1 MPDHDGRAGVT
12 SPRVLVTGGGRGV
25 GAAIVR
31 ALALSGFEVTFTVR
45 TATAEAQALIAE
57 IKAEKPDAALT
68 PRSLDLADKA
78 AVDGFAAE
86 VADGPAYFG
95 FVHNAGM
102 SYDTLAAL
110 VDQTRAEELMQV
122 NYWSFVRLA
131 GALLRPMTRARA
143 GRIVAIG
150 SIAADVANAGNA
162 VYAGSKAA
170 LAGYCRTL
178 AIESARRGVTVNV
191 VAPGFV
197 DTAMLEPY
205 AACRANVEK
214 QIPAGRF
221 ARPADVAGVVDFL
234 LSPGAA
240 YVTGATLPVDGGLT
254 AALAIQR

>member
-1 MPDHDGRAGVT
+1 MT
-12 SPRVLVTGGGRGV
+12 QRVLVTGGGRGV

-31 ALALSGFEVTFTVR
+31 ALALAGFNVLFTVR
-45 TATAEAQALIAE
+45 TAEAEAEALIAS
-57 IKAEKPDAALT
+57 IKTDKPDAAVEARL
-68 PRSLDLADKA
+68 LDLADKA
-78 AVDGFAAE
+78 AVEAFAATLAE
-86 VADGPAYFG
+86 EPAYYG
-95 FVHNAGM
+95 FIHNAGM

-110 VDQTRAEELMQV
+110 VDQGKAEELMQV
-122 NYWSFVRLA
+122 NYWSFVKLV
-131 GALLRPMTRARA
+131 GALVRPMTRARA

-162 VYAGSKAA
+162 IYAASKAA

-197 DTAMLEPY
+197 DTAMLAPY
-205 AACRANVEK
+205 AAYRANVEK

-221 ARPADVAGVVDFL
+221 AGPEDVAALVSFL

-240 YVTGATLPVDGGLT
+240 YITGTTLPVDGGLT

>member
-1 MPDHDGRAGVT
+1 MT
-12 SPRVLVTGGGRGV
+12 QRVLVTGGGRGV

-31 ALALSGFEVTFTVR
+31 ALALAGFDVLFTVR
-45 TATAEAQALIAE
+45 TAEAEAEALIAS
-57 IKAEKPDAALT
+57 IKADKPDAAVEARL
-68 PRSLDLADKA
+68 LDLADKA
-78 AVDGFAAE
+78 AVEAFAATLAE
-86 VADGPAYFG
+86 EPVYYG
-95 FVHNAGM
+95 FIHNAGM

-110 VDQTRAEELMQV
+110 VDQGKAEELMQV
-122 NYWSFVRLA
+122 NYWSFVKLV
-131 GALLRPMTRARA
+131 GALVRPMTRARA

-162 VYAGSKAA
+162 IYAASKAA

-197 DTAMLEPY
+197 DTAMLAPY
-205 AACRANVEK
+205 AAYRANVEK

-221 ARPADVAGVVDFL
+221 AGPEDVAALVSFL

-240 YVTGATLPVDGGLT
+240 YITGTTLPVDGGLT

>member
-1 MPDHDGRAGVT
+1 MT
-12 SPRVLVTGGGRGV
+12 QRVLVTGGGRGV

-31 ALALSGFEVTFTVR
+31 ALALAGFDVLFTVR
-45 TATAEAQALIAE
+45 TAEAEAEALIAS
-57 IKAEKPDAALT
+57 IKADKPDAAVEARL
-68 PRSLDLADKA
+68 LDLADKA
-78 AVDGFAAE
+78 AVEAFAATLAE
-86 VADGPAYFG
+86 EPAYYG
-95 FVHNAGM
+95 FIHNAGM

-110 VDQTRAEELMQV
+110 VDQGKAEELMQV
-122 NYWSFVRLA
+122 NYWSFVKLV
-131 GALLRPMTRARA
+131 GALVRPMTRARA

-162 VYAGSKAA
+162 IYAASKAA

-197 DTAMLEPY
+197 DTAMLAPY
-205 AACRANVEK
+205 AAYRANVEK

-221 ARPADVAGVVDFL
+221 AGPEDVAALVSFL

-240 YVTGATLPVDGGLT
+240 YITGTTLPVDGGLT

>member
-1 MPDHDGRAGVT
+1 MSG
-12 SPRVLVTGGGRGV
+12 RVLVTGGGRGL

-31 ALALSGFEVTFTVR
+31 ALALAGHEVVFTVR
-45 TATAEAQALIAE
+45 TAEAEAAELIAQVR
-57 IKAEKPDAALT
+57 AEKPDAVLEART
-68 PRSLDLADKA
+68 LDLADKQAVDSFA
-78 AVDGFAAE
+78 AVLAE
-86 VADGPAYFG
+86 EPAYYG

-110 VDQTRAEELMQV
+110 VDQDRAEQLMQV
-122 NYWSFVRLA
+122 NYWSFVKLV
-131 GALLRPMTRARA
+131 GALVRPMTRARA

-162 VYAGSKAA
+162 IYAGSKAA

-197 DTAMLEPY
+197 DTAMLAPY
-205 AACRANVEK
+205 AAYRANVEK

-221 ARPADVAGVVDFL
+221 ARPEDVAGVVDFL
-234 LSPGAA
+234 LSPSAA

>member
-1 MPDHDGRAGVT
+1 M
-12 SPRVLVTGGGRGV
+12 SQRVLVTGGGRGV

-31 ALALSGFEVTFTVR
+31 ALALAGFDVVFTVR
-45 TATAEAQALIAE
+45 TAEAEAQALIAD
-57 IKAEKPDAALT
+57 IAAEKPDARVEA
-68 PRSLDLADKA
+68 RALDLADKDAVEAFA
-78 AVDGFAAE
+78 AVLAE
-86 VADGPAYFG
+86 EPTYFG

-110 VDQTRAEELMQV
+110 VDQHRAEQLMQV
-122 NYWSFVRLA
+122 NYWSFVKLV
-131 GALLRPMTRARA
+131 GALVRPMTRARA

-162 VYAGSKAA
+162 IYAGSKAA

-197 DTAMLEPY
+197 DTAMLAPY
-205 AACRANVEK
+205 AAYRANVEK

-221 ARPADVAGVVDFL
+221 AAPEDVAGVVSFL

>member
-1 MPDHDGRAGVT
+1 MT
-12 SPRVLVTGGGRGV
+12 QRVLVTGGGRGV

-31 ALALSGFEVTFTVR
+31 ALALAGFDVLFTVR
-45 TATAEAQALIAE
+45 TAEAEAEALIAS
-57 IKAEKPDAALT
+57 IKADKPDAAVEARL
-68 PRSLDLADKA
+68 LDLADKA
-78 AVDGFAAE
+78 AVETFAATLAE
-86 VADGPAYFG
+86 EPAYYG
-95 FVHNAGM
+95 FIHNAGM

-110 VDQTRAEELMQV
+110 VDQGKAEELMQV
-122 NYWSFVRLA
+122 NYWSFVKLV
-131 GALLRPMTRARA
+131 GALVRPMTRARA

-162 VYAGSKAA
+162 IYAGSKAA

-197 DTAMLEPY
+197 DTAMLAPY
-205 AACRANVEK
+205 AAYRANVEK

-221 ARPADVAGVVDFL
+221 AGPEDVAALVSFL

-240 YVTGATLPVDGGLT
+240 YITGTTLPVDGGLT

>member
-1 MPDHDGRAGVT
+1 M
-12 SPRVLVTGGGRGV
+12 SQRVLVTGGGRGV

-31 ALALSGFEVTFTVR
+31 ALALAGFEVVFTVR
-45 TATAEAQALIAE
+45 TAEAEAQALIAD
-57 IKAEKPDAALT
+57 IAAEKPDARVEA
-68 PRSLDLADKA
+68 RALDLADKDAVEAFA
-78 AVDGFAAE
+78 AVLAE
-86 VADGPAYFG
+86 EPTYFG

-110 VDQTRAEELMQV
+110 VDQHRAEQLMQV
-122 NYWSFVRLA
+122 NYWSFVKLV
-131 GALLRPMTRARA
+131 GALVRPMTRARA

-162 VYAGSKAA
+162 IYAGSKAA

-178 AIESARRGVTVNV
+178 AIESTRRGVTVNV

-197 DTAMLEPY
+197 DTAMLAPY
-205 AACRANVEK
+205 AAYRANVEK

-221 ARPADVAGVVDFL
+221 AAPEDVADVVSFL

>member
-1 MPDHDGRAGVT
+1 M
-12 SPRVLVTGGGRGV
+12 SQRVLVTGGGRGV

-31 ALALSGFEVTFTVR
+31 ALALAGFEVVFTVR
-45 TATAEAQALIAE
+45 TAEAEAQALIAA
-57 IKAEKPDAALT
+57 ITAEKPDAQVEA
-68 PRSLDLADKA
+68 RALDLADKA
-78 AVDGFAAE
+78 AVEAFAGVLAE
-86 VADGPAYFG
+86 EPTYFG

-110 VDQTRAEELMQV
+110 VDQHRAEQLMQV
-122 NYWSFVRLA
+122 NYWSFVKLV
-131 GALLRPMTRARA
+131 GALVRPMTRARA
-143 GRIVAIG
+143 GRIIAIG

-162 VYAGSKAA
+162 IYAGSKAA

-197 DTAMLEPY
+197 DTAMLAPY
-205 AACRANVEK
+205 AAYRANVEK

-221 ARPADVAGVVDFL
+221 AAPEDVAGVVSFL

>member
-1 MPDHDGRAGVT
+1 MPDPHGRTRV
-12 SPRVLVTGGGRGV
+12 SQRVLVTGGGRGV

-31 ALALSGFEVTFTVR
+31 ALALAGFEVVFTVR
-45 TATAEAQALIAE
+45 TAEAEAQALIAA
-57 IKAEKPDAALT
+57 ITAEKPDARVEA
-68 PRSLDLADKA
+68 RSLDLADKSAVEAFA
-78 AVDGFAAE
+78 AVLAE
-86 VADGPAYFG
+86 EPTYFG

-110 VDQTRAEELMQV
+110 VDQHRAEQLMQV
-122 NYWSFVRLA
+122 NYWSFVKLV
-131 GALLRPMTRARA
+131 GALVRPMTRARA

-162 VYAGSKAA
+162 IYAGSKAA

-197 DTAMLEPY
+197 DTAMLAPY
-205 AACRANVEK
+205 AAYRANVEK

-221 ARPADVAGVVDFL
+221 AAPEDVAGVVSFL

>member
-1 MPDHDGRAGVT
+1 MT
-12 SPRVLVTGGGRGV
+12 QRVLVTGGGRGV

-31 ALALSGFEVTFTVR
+31 SLALADFDVVFTVR
-45 TATAEAQALIAE
+45 TAAAEAEQLIAD
-57 IKAEKPDAALT
+57 IKAEKPDAVLEV
-68 PRSLDLADKA
+68 RSLDLADKD
-78 AVDGFAAE
+78 AVDAFAAQ
-86 VADGPAYFG
+86 VAEEPTYFG
-95 FVHNAGM
+95 LVHNAGM

-110 VDQTRAEELMQV
+110 VDQTKAEQLMQV

-131 GALLRPMTRARA
+131 GALVRPMTRARA

-162 VYAGSKAA
+162 IYAGSKAA
-170 LAGYCRTL
+170 LGGYCRTL

-205 AACRANVEK
+205 AAYRANVEK

-221 ARPADVAGVVDFL
+221 AKPADVGAVVGFL

>member
-1 MPDHDGRAGVT
+1 M
-12 SPRVLVTGGGRGV
+12 SQRVLVTGGGRGV

-31 ALALSGFEVTFTVR
+31 ALALAGFEVVFTVR
-45 TATAEAQALIAE
+45 TAEAEAQALIAA
-57 IKAEKPDAALT
+57 ITAEKPDARLEA
-68 PRSLDLADKA
+68 RALDLADKGAVEAFA
-78 AVDGFAAE
+78 AVLAE
-86 VADGPAYFG
+86 EPTYFG

-110 VDQTRAEELMQV
+110 VDQHRAEQLMQV
-122 NYWSFVRLA
+122 NYWSFVKLV
-131 GALLRPMTRARA
+131 GALVRPMTRARA

-162 VYAGSKAA
+162 IYAGSKAA

-197 DTAMLEPY
+197 DTAMLAPY
-205 AACRANVEK
+205 AAYRANVEK

-221 ARPADVAGVVDFL
+221 AAPADVAGVVSFL

>member
-1 MPDHDGRAGVT
+1 MT
-12 SPRVLVTGGGRGV
+12 QRVLVTGGGRGV

-31 ALALSGFEVTFTVR
+31 ALALGGYDVTFTVR
-45 TATAEAQALIAE
+45 TAAAEAEALIAA
-57 IKAEKPDAALT
+57 IKAEKPDAAIEA
-68 PRSLDLADKA
+68 RALDLADKA
-78 AVDGFAAE
+78 AVEAFAATLAE
-86 VADGPAYFG
+86 EPVYYG

-110 VDQTRAEELMQV
+110 VDQHKAEQLMQV
-122 NYWSFVRLA
+122 NYWSFVKLV
-131 GALLRPMTRARA
+131 GALVRPMTRART

-162 VYAGSKAA
+162 IYAGSKAA

-197 DTAMLEPY
+197 DTAMLAPY
-205 AACRANVEK
+205 AAYRANVEK
-214 QIPAGRF
+214 QIPAARF
-221 ARPADVAGVVDFL
+221 AAPEDVAAVVSFL

>member
-1 MPDHDGRAGVT
+1 M
-12 SPRVLVTGGGRGV
+12 SQRVLVTGGGRGV
-25 GAAIVR
+25 GAGIVR
-31 ALALSGFEVTFTVR
+31 ALALAGFEVVFTVR
-45 TATAEAQALIAE
+45 TAAVEAEALIAAIE
-57 IKAEKPDAALT
+57 AEKPDACVEA
-68 PRSLDLADKA
+68 RSLDLADKA
-78 AVDGFAAE
+78 AVEAFAAFLAE
-86 VADGPAYFG
+86 EPTYFG

-110 VDQTRAEELMQV
+110 VDQHRAEQLMQV
-122 NYWSFVRLA
+122 NYWSFVKLV
-131 GALLRPMTRARA
+131 GALVRPMTRARA

-162 VYAGSKAA
+162 IYAGSKAA

-197 DTAMLEPY
+197 DTAMLAPY
-205 AACRANVEK
+205 AAYRANVEK

-221 ARPADVAGVVDFL
+221 AAPEDVAAVVSFL
-234 LSPGAA
+234 LSPGAG

>member
-1 MPDHDGRAGVT
+1 MT
-12 SPRVLVTGGGRGV
+12 QRVLVTGGGRGV

-31 ALALSGFEVTFTVR
+31 ALALAGFDVLFTVR
-45 TATAEAQALIAE
+45 TAEAEAEALIAS
-57 IKAEKPDAALT
+57 IKADKPDAAVKARL
-68 PRSLDLADKA
+68 LDLADKA
-78 AVDGFAAE
+78 AVETFAATLAE
-86 VADGPAYFG
+86 EPAYYG

-110 VDQTRAEELMQV
+110 VDQGKAEELMQV
-122 NYWSFVRLA
+122 NYWSFVKLV
-131 GALLRPMTRARA
+131 GALVRPMTRARA

-162 VYAGSKAA
+162 IYAGSKAA

-197 DTAMLEPY
+197 DTAMLAPY
-205 AACRANVEK
+205 AAYRANVEK

-221 ARPADVAGVVDFL
+221 AGPEDVAALVSFL

-240 YVTGATLPVDGGLT
+240 YITGTTLPVDGGLT

>member
-1 MPDHDGRAGVT
+1 MSG
-12 SPRVLVTGGGRGV
+12 RVLVTGGGRGV

-31 ALALSGFEVTFTVR
+31 ALALAGFEVVFTVR
-45 TATAEAQALIAE
+45 TAEAEAEALIASIRTE
-57 IKAEKPDAALT
+57 KAYAVVEA
-68 PRSLDLADKA
+68 RSLDLADKA
-78 AVDGFAAE
+78 SVDAFAAVLAE
-86 VADGPAYFG
+86 EPTYFG

-110 VDQTRAEELMQV
+110 VDQGKAEQLMQV
-122 NYWSFVRLA
+122 NYWSFVKLV
-131 GALLRPMTRARA
+131 GALVRPMTRARA
-143 GRIVAIG
+143 GRIIAIG

-162 VYAGSKAA
+162 IYAGSKAA

-197 DTAMLEPY
+197 DTAMLVPY
-205 AACRANVEK
+205 AAYRANVEK

-221 ARPADVAGVVDFL
+221 AHPEDVASVVSFL

-240 YVTGATLPVDGGLT
+240 YITGATLPVDGGLT

>member
-1 MPDHDGRAGVT
+1 MSAHK
-12 SPRVLVTGGGRGV
+12 VLVTGGGRGV

-31 ALALSGFEVTFTVR
+31 ALALAGFEVVFTVR
-45 TATAEAQALIAE
+45 TASSQAQALIAE
-57 IKAEKPDAALT
+57 IKAARPDAVLEA
-68 PRSLDLADKA
+68 RSLDLADKA
-78 AVDGFAAE
+78 AVEAFAAIIAE
-86 VADGPAYFG
+86 EPTYYG
-95 FVHNAGM
+95 FIHNAGM

-110 VDQTRAEELMQV
+110 VDQARAEQLMQV
-122 NYWSFVRLA
+122 NYWSFVKLV
-131 GALLRPMTRARA
+131 GALVRPMTRARA

-162 VYAGSKAA
+162 IYAGSKAA
-170 LAGYCRTL
+170 LGGYCRTL

-205 AACRANVEK
+205 AAYRANVEK

-221 ARPADVAGVVDFL
+221 AKAEDVAAVVGFL

>member
-1 MPDHDGRAGVT
+1 M
-12 SPRVLVTGGGRGV
+12 SQRVLVTGGGRGV

-31 ALALSGFEVTFTVR
+31 ALALAGFDVVFTVR
-45 TATAEAQALIAE
+45 TAEAEAQALIAD
-57 IKAEKPDAALT
+57 IAAEKPDACVEA
-68 PRSLDLADKA
+68 RALDLADKNAVEAFA
-78 AVDGFAAE
+78 AVLAE
-86 VADGPAYFG
+86 EPTYFG

-110 VDQTRAEELMQV
+110 VDQHRAEQLMQV
-122 NYWSFVRLA
+122 NYWSFVKLV
-131 GALLRPMTRARA
+131 GALVRPMTRARA

-162 VYAGSKAA
+162 IYAGSKAA

-197 DTAMLEPY
+197 DTAMLAPY
-205 AACRANVEK
+205 AAYRANVEK

-221 ARPADVAGVVDFL
+221 AAPEDVAGVVSFL

>member
-1 MPDHDGRAGVT
+1 M
-12 SPRVLVTGGGRGV
+12 SQRVLVTGGGRGV

-31 ALALSGFEVTFTVR
+31 ALALAGCEVVFTVR
-45 TATAEAQALIAE
+45 TAEAEAQALIAA
-57 IKAEKPDAALT
+57 IMAEKPDARVEA
-68 PRSLDLADKA
+68 RSLDLADKA
-78 AVDGFAAE
+78 AVEAFAAVLAE
-86 VADGPAYFG
+86 EPTYFG

-110 VDQTRAEELMQV
+110 VDQNRAEQLMQV
-122 NYWSFVRLA
+122 NYWSFVKLV
-131 GALLRPMTRARA
+131 GALVRPMTRARA

-150 SIAADVANAGNA
+150 SIAAEVANAGNA
-162 VYAGSKAA
+162 IYAGSKAA

-197 DTAMLEPY
+197 DTAMLAPY
-205 AACRANVEK
+205 AAYRANVEK

-221 ARPADVAGVVDFL
+221 AVPEDVAAVVAFL

>member
-1 MPDHDGRAGVT
+1 M
-12 SPRVLVTGGGRGV
+12 SQRVLVTGGGRGV

-31 ALALSGFEVTFTVR
+31 ALALSGFEVVFTVR
-45 TATAEAQALIAE
+45 TAEAEAQALIAA
-57 IKAEKPDAALT
+57 ITAEKADAVVEA
-68 PRSLDLADKA
+68 RSLDLADKA
-78 AVDGFAAE
+78 AVEAFGAVIAE
-86 VADGPAYFG
+86 EPAYYG
-95 FVHNAGM
+95 FIHNAGM
-102 SYDTLAAL
+102 SYDTLAAI
-110 VDQTRAEELMQV
+110 VDQHRAEQLMQV
-122 NYWSFVRLA
+122 NYWSFVKLV
-131 GALLRPMTRARA
+131 GALVRPMTRARA

-162 VYAGSKAA
+162 IYAGSKAA

-197 DTAMLEPY
+197 DTAMLAPY
-205 AACRANVEK
+205 AAYRANVEK

-221 ARPADVAGVVDFL
+221 ANPADVAAVVSFL

>member
-1 MPDHDGRAGVT
+1 MT
-12 SPRVLVTGGGRGV
+12 QRVLVTGGGRGV

-31 ALALSGFEVTFTVR
+31 ILALAGFEVVFTVR
-45 TATAEAQALIAE
+45 TAEAEAQALIAE
-57 IKAEKPDAALT
+57 ITAAKPDARVEA
-68 PRSLDLADKA
+68 RALDLADKA
-78 AVDGFAAE
+78 AVEAFAAVLAE
-86 VADGPAYFG
+86 EPTYFG

-110 VDQTRAEELMQV
+110 VDQNRAEQLMQV
-122 NYWSFVRLA
+122 NYWSFVKLV
-131 GALLRPMTRARA
+131 GALVRPMTRARA

-162 VYAGSKAA
+162 IYAGSKAA

-197 DTAMLEPY
+197 DTAMLAPY
-205 AACRANVEK
+205 AAYRANVEK

-221 ARPADVAGVVDFL
+221 AAPEDVASVVSFL

>member
-1 MPDHDGRAGVT
+1 M
-12 SPRVLVTGGGRGV
+12 SKRVLVTGGGRGV

-31 ALALSGFEVTFTVR
+31 AAALAGFEVIFTVR
-45 TATAEAQALIAE
+45 TAAAEAEALIAA
-57 IKAEKPDAALT
+57 IKAEKPDASLEVRA
-68 PRSLDLADKA
+68 LDLADKS
-78 AVDGFAAE
+78 AVEAFAAQ
-86 VADGPAYFG
+86 VAEEPAYFG

-102 SYDTLAAL
+102 SYDTLAAM
-110 VDQTRAEELMQV
+110 VDQAKAEQLMQV
-122 NYWSFVRLA
+122 NYWSFVKVA
-131 GALLRPMTRARA
+131 GALIRPMTRARA

-162 VYAGSKAA
+162 IYAGSKAA

-178 AIESARRGVTVNV
+178 AIETARRGLTVNV

-197 DTAMLEPY
+197 DTAMLAPY
-205 AACRANVEK
+205 AAYRANVEK

-221 ARPADVAGVVDFL
+221 AAPEDIGAVVGFL